1 MMGKQK
7 LLERMWDVLQI
18 ELAYP
23 WRFLFVLY
31 TIDRMYTTISLS
43 ICLIINE
50 IEPIHFRFYF
60 CLKSVKASYL
70 FENQ

>member
-18 ELAYP
+18 ELAQP

-31 TIDRMYTTISLS
+31 TIDRMYIRFGVS
-43 ICLIINE
+43 IWLIINE
-50 IEPIHFRFYF
+50 LCGFDFYF
-60 CLKSVKASYL
+60 YFDSV
-70 FENQ
+70 